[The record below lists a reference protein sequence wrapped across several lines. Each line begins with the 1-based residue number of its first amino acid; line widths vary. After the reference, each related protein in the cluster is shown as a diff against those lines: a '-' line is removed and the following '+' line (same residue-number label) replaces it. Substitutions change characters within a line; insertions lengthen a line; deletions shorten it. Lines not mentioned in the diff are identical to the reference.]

1 VFIECVAKGLDEK
14 LTLFVN
20 ELSFE
25 NVAKVLGCTYVF

>member
-14 LTLFVN
+14 WTFFVN

-25 NVAKVLGCTYVF
+25 KIAKVLGFTYVF